1 MREGDIVMGSLM
13 AGQIAAMVTCV
24 QPAAEIV
31 NEMMSQ
37 AEAVMARLGALSE
50 SR

>member
-1 MREGDIVMGSLM
+1 MGSLM
-13 AGQIAAMVTCV
+13 AGQVAAMVCEI

-31 NEMMSQ
+31 AEMMSEAQ
-37 AEAVMARLGALSE
+37 AVMARLGALPK